1 MTTRYPTHAPSA
13 RLVSRLRSR
22 LTLLGATLLL
32 ISLLGGCA
40 QRTHISD
47 LHAMSYKRIFSAQAV
62 APDAQL
68 ASLNSEDSKGLIKR
82 REKRKDAEAT
92 ATARS
97 SSATSR
103 AARQFSLGGR

>member
-1 MTTRYPTHAPSA
+1 MTTRYPTHTPSA
-13 RLVSRLRSR
+13 RQASRLA
-22 LTLLGATLLL
+22 LLAAATLLS
-32 ISLLGGCA
+32 SLLGGCA
-40 QRTHISD
+40 QRVHISD

-92 ATARS
+92 ASARS
-97 SSATSR
+97 SSAASR